1 MALHGRVNQLDSGK
15 DSLVDHD
22 EQQLLLVMSED
33 QPDEPEQENQ
43 DPTNSR

>member
-1 MALHGRVNQLDSGK
+1 MNQLDICGK
-15 DSLVDHD
+15 DSLVGHN

-33 QPDEPEQENQ
+33 QPDEPEKENP